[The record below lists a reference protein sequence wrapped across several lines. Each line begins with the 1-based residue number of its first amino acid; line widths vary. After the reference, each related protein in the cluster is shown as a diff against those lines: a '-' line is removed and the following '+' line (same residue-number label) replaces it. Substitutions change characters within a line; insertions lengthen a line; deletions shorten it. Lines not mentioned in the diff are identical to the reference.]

1 MHDVRITLYNMHD
14 VRITLYNMFDKVN
27 KSLHLLLYKDN
38 KYQLEPYIE
47 LHLDN
52 DIWWMETYSRVLIY

>member
-1 MHDVRITLYNMHD
+1 MHD

-27 KSLHLLLYKDN
+27 KSLHWLLYKDN

-52 DIWWMETYSRVLIY
+52 DIWWMETYSRVLLY